1 MSLPISR
8 NLVSYVTEGAL
19 IGFTVCAGVA
29 LVVNRVYHGTTN
41 GGEHLLDF
49 SRLAINESAPFV
61 ISAGLIGGFL
71 GVVAG
76 VVSYTLFAKNDRARD
91 RFSHEQYV

>member
-41 GGEHLLDF
+41 GGEHLLGF
-49 SRLAINESAPFV
+49 FPLGNKRKRSVCHKCGINRR
-61 ISAGLIGGFL
+61 IL